1 MKKSLIVI
9 IVIVLLLGGLLI
21 GSYNGMV
28 SKREAVD
35 TAYSNLDVTLQRRAD
50 LIPNLVNTV
59 KGYTSHETA
68 AIEQVTNARTKYLN
82 SSSTDEKIEANNE
95 ISKALSNLLVVVE
108 NYPDLKASTNFT
120 QLSDELSGTE
130 NRIAV
135 ARRDYNDA
143 VKTYNLSIKQF
154 FISNSM
160 KVLINL
166 SEFLFH
172 GYFDVIYF
180 AMLVGIVFYII
191 WITLSFV
198 ISSKVDP
205 YFYNVISFLFRYIK
219 IMWRLSTDCF
229 LIIFLYMMLFFGRT
243 FIESLTD
250 LSTTHNMVI
259 TDDNHTKIIVLHATE
274 GLGFLKDGEI
284 GLIYILLIFNILFS
298 VGYVLFRLFR
308 RNENINL

>member
-1 MKKSLIVI
+1 
-9 IVIVLLLGGLLI
+9 
-21 GSYNGMV
+21 
-28 SKREAVD
+28 
-35 TAYSNLDVTLQRRAD
+35 
-50 LIPNLVNTV
+50 
-59 KGYTSHETA
+59 
-68 AIEQVTNARTKYLN
+68 
-82 SSSTDEKIEANNE
+82 
-95 ISKALSNLLVVVE
+95 
-108 NYPDLKASTNFT
+108 
-120 QLSDELSGTE
+120 
-130 NRIAV
+130 
-135 ARRDYNDA
+135 
-143 VKTYNLSIKQF
+143 
-154 FISNSM
+154 
-160 KVLINL
+160 
-166 SEFLFH
+166 
-172 GYFDVIYF
+172 
-180 AMLVGIVFYII
+180 MLVGIVFYII

>member
-1 MKKSLIVI
+1 MDSIIAIFKEILKHGKETNNSRTVFFTIMVI
-9 IVIVLLLGGLLI
+9 ILLLNSYLI
-21 GSYNGMV
+21 
-28 SKREAVD
+28 D
-35 TAYSNLDVTLQRRAD
+35 
-50 LIPNLVNTV
+50 
-59 KGYTSHETA
+59 
-68 AIEQVTNARTKYLN
+68 
-82 SSSTDEKIEANNE
+82 
-95 ISKALSNLLVVVE
+95 
-108 NYPDLKASTNFT
+108 
-120 QLSDELSGTE
+120 
-130 NRIAV
+130 
-135 ARRDYNDA
+135 
-143 VKTYNLSIKQF
+143 NLSIKQF

-172 GYFDVIYF
+172 GYFDV
-180 AMLVGIVFYII
+180 IVFYII